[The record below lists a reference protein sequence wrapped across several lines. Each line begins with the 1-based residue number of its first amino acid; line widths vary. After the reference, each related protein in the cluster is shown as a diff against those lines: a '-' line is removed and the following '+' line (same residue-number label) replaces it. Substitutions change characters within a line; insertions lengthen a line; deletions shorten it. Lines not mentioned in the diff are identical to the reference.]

1 MTYVLNNAD
10 VLPVPVVAETTRAE
24 RQAPGLMQRLYA
36 AIIESRRVSAEREL
50 RARNLIINEA
60 GLVLGRLPY
69 ATLSSDEPLPFNR

>member
-1 MTYVLNNAD
+1 
-10 VLPVPVVAETTRAE
+10 
-24 RQAPGLMQRLYA
+24 MQRLYA